1 VVRWAYPKFMKH
13 APRNGLVFLVICLAA
28 IGFLCCRNKAGTP
41 VNVET
46 ERTMKAVQDTLP
58 PPPPPPFDTFVLT
71 YDVTIGCL
79 FYFLDTLVAHYD
91 TLLPYKM
98 SEHLLV
104 RANPW
109 VIDSL
114 ENTDYYRLKE
124 KGIFNYDNRQLVA
137 IHEGDTLFIPNEADA
152 LALQARMDSTVLDI
166 SIPEFKL
173 RIVENGD
180 TIYTFPVRVGQ
191 NRKRYLLATDRVT
204 DLRTKTGKG
213 TIIRHSKDPFFRD
226 PVDGRLFNI
235 TERDDHKKTRMPL
248 IPWIEPELNGRRTGQ
263 MIHPTS
269 NPKSMGRTYS
279 NGCIG
284 TKEADAWRIYYYAP
298 LGTKVVVRYDL
309 HVVNENGDTIRLKN
323 IYKDALTKID
333 E

>member
-1 VVRWAYPKFMKH
+1 M
-13 APRNGLVFLVICLAA
+13 
-28 IGFLCCRNKAGTP
+28 
-41 VNVET
+41 E
-46 ERTMKAVQDTLP
+46 AVQDALP
-58 PPPPPPFDTFVLT
+58 PPPPPPFAAFVLT

-79 FYFLDTLVAHYD
+79 FYFLDTLAAHYD
-91 TLLPYKM
+91 TLVPYKM

-124 KGIFNYDNRQLVA
+124 KGIFNYDNRPLVVMQ
-137 IHEGDTLFIPNEADA
+137 EGDTLFIPNETDA

-166 SIPEFKL
+166 NIPEFKL

-180 TIYTFPVRVGQ
+180 TIYTLPVRVGQ

-213 TIIRHSKDPFFRD
+213 SIIRHSKDPFFRD

-269 NPKSMGRTYS
+269 NPKSLGKAYS

-298 LGTKVVVRYDL
+298 LGTRVVVRYDL
-309 HVVNENGDTIRLKN
+309 QVVNENGDTIRLKD